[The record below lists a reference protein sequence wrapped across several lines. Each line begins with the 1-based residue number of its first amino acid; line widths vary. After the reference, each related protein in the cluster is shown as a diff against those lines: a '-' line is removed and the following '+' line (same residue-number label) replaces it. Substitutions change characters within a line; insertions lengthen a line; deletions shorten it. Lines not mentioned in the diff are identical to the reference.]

1 MRKRIQYIF
10 CVVACLGIATNCFP
24 QSVRET
30 MDANQAVFELVDSY
44 IANANLTEGYA
55 QKAGV
60 FRSLFERPTTNVY
73 MDHINWFNNANRK
86 DTTNL
91 ASYCDFYSRQQ
102 GTFTQFGISDV
113 RIDYQGVTDG
123 VMEYTVKMTKRYSI
137 PGDDKPVVSPLVLT
151 VVYNIASKT
160 ARITRIECLHPDS
173 RMHPHISANYIKYD
187 NALYI
192 PKTLKVKDIDG
203 SFIRLDERVRPL
215 STEVYARLSGKNCA
229 TYSYDFEAK
238 TEPVQHHTISVST
251 VKNAVGIEM
260 GYAQALGGN
269 ASAPTA
275 TDSGRIFSA
284 PSYRERVL
292 HIGAVYQRQ
301 LFARNRHRVSL
312 ETGLALDIDWQQL
325 SINSYRE
332 ERNSVFDS
340 DSDAYTRITEL
351 DSVMETSRGLEIAVP
366 VVVRY
371 DYFVTPNLSLFA
383 AVGVRGSAFL
393 FGASQASFNAKYA
406 GWYGPEYFN
415 VLIDQNGYY
424 DFGTYDVAAYD
435 SSRAAVRWHLDA
447 LARVG
452 AQYFF
457 TADKRWSAELSVG
470 FRYRLLDRPQVWLN
484 EITDYSLSPDKDTFN
499 SALRQ
504 LTARPPLFIE
514 CQAKLLYNF

>member
-91 ASYCDFYSRQQ
+91 ENYCDFYSRQQ
-102 GTFTQFGISDV
+102 GTFTQFGITDV
-113 RIDYQGVTDG
+113 HIDYRGALYG
-123 VMEYTVKMTKRYSI
+123 VMEYTVEMNKQYSL
-137 PGDDKPVVSPLVLT
+137 PGDDKPVVNPLVMHVSYDLS
-151 VVYNIASKT
+151 SKK
-160 ARITRIECLHPDS
+160 AKITSIECTRPDS

-192 PKTLKVKDIDG
+192 PKTLKVKNIDG
-203 SFIRLDERVRPL
+203 SYIHLDERVRPL
-215 STEVYARLSGKNCA
+215 STDVYARLSKKNCA
-229 TYSYDFEAK
+229 TYSYDFEAQSK
-238 TEPVQHHTISVST
+238 PVQHHTISVST
-251 VKNAVGIEM
+251 VKNAVGIEV
-260 GYAQALGGN
+260 GYSQALGSN
-269 ASAPTA
+269 ASAPT
-275 TDSGRIFSA
+275 DHGRTFSA
-284 PSYRERVL
+284 PSYRERAL

-301 LFARNRHRVSL
+301 LFARNRHRLSL
-312 ETGLALDIDWQQL
+312 ETGVSFDLNWQRL
-325 SINSYRE
+325 Y
-332 ERNSVFDS
+332 V
-340 DSDAYTRITEL
+340 DAYQESRDAVDTSGDSYTRLTSL
-351 DSVMETSRGLEIAVP
+351 DSIWENCRSMEFAVP
-366 VVVRY
+366 LILRY

-383 AVGVRGSAFL
+383 AAGVRGSAFL
-393 FGASQASFNAKYA
+393 FGVSNASFDAYYA
-406 GWYGPEYFN
+406 GQYGPEYFN
-415 VLIDQNGYY
+415 VYIDRNGYY

-470 FRYRLLDRPQVWLN
+470 MRYRLLDRPQVWLN
-484 EITDYSLSPDKDTFN
+484 DITDYSLSPDYKTFN
-499 SALRQ
+499 SALRN
-504 LTARPPLFIE
+504 LTLRPPLFIE
-514 CQAKLLYNF
+514 CQVKLLYNF